1 MIFNNQYS
9 VNMLADSIKSLK
21 AQYSANRRMMV
32 QMMLDYYD
40 GDNTIQYISDK
51 FNINNFR
58 EVPPLSFNL
67 TKRLIDKMSRAYQ
80 FKPNRNHINRPMAQ
94 LLKNKQVTYRKYE
107 GKIHNN

>member
-58 EVPPLSFNL
+58 
-67 TKRLIDKMSRAYQ
+67 
-80 FKPNRNHINRPMAQ
+80 
-94 LLKNKQVTYRKYE
+94 
-107 GKIHNN
+107 